1 MSTGLSIQHHV
12 WNTNNPNTMSTGLSI
27 QYHNYY
33 TSIPSTPHRRVQ
45 MLPASLDT
53 FTSPPPPY
61 MPPMGTPPPYIQPMD
76 TPPPYM
82 PPMGT
87 PPPYMPPM
95 GTPPPYMPP
104 MGTPPPY
111 MPHGLD
117 QSNSDGVLDTHRLY
131 NHHYTNSYGYITPGV
146 LEINTSV
153 QQAPIVL
160 DTEEHFDCSICLE
173 HDSEGGG
180 KLKCGHVF
188 HKGCI
193 TKWFNSCKKTCP
205 NCRLFLN

>member
-1 MSTGLSIQHHV
+1 
-12 WNTNNPNTMSTGLSI
+12 
-27 QYHNYY
+27 
-33 TSIPSTPHRRVQ
+33 
-45 MLPASLDT
+45 
-53 FTSPPPPY
+53 
-61 MPPMGTPPPYIQPMD
+61 
-76 TPPPYM
+76 
-82 PPMGT
+82 
-87 PPPYMPPM
+87 
-95 GTPPPYMPP
+95 

-131 NHHYTNSYGYITPGV
+131 NHHYTNSYGYITSGV

-173 HDSEGGG
+173 HDSDEGGG

-193 TKWFNSCKKTCP
+193 AKWFCSHKNTCP
-205 NCRLFLN
+205 NCRLVLN

>member
-1 MSTGLSIQHHV
+1 MST
-12 WNTNNPNTMSTGLSI
+12 TGLSI

-33 TSIPSTPHRRVQ
+33 TSIPSTSHHRVQ
-45 MLPASLDT
+45 MHPASLDT
-53 FTSPPPPY
+53 FTTPPPY
-61 MPPMGTPPPYIQPMD
+61 RPPMGTPPPYR
-76 TPPPYM
+76 

-87 PPPYMPPM
+87 PPPYR
-95 GTPPPYMPP
+95 
-104 MGTPPPY
+104 
-111 MPHGLD
+111 PHGLH

-131 NHHYTNSYGYITPGV
+131 NNHYTNSDGYTTSRV
-146 LEINTSV
+146 LEFNTCV
-153 QQAPIVL
+153 QQSPIIL

-193 TKWFNSCKKTCP
+193 AKWFCSRKNTCP
-205 NCRLFLN
+205 NCRLVII